1 MPKAALYS
9 SQGETL
15 GETELS
21 DAVFGTDV
29 NTSLLHEV
37 TVMLQAN
44 RRAGTAST
52 KTRAEVRGGGR
63 KPWRQKGLGRARA
76 GTIRSPLWRGGG
88 ITFGPSPREYA
99 YTMPRK
105 ARRKALRSALSARVG
120 EGRVIVLDRLTMERP
135 KTATLV
141 KLLHRVARGSA
152 LIVTAEADPM
162 VALSTRNVAGVMSLP
177 AASINARDILAH
189 EWLIL
194 TRDAARRLE
203 EALAP

>member
-9 SQGETL
+9 PEGETL
-15 GETELS
+15 GEMELS
-21 DAVFGTDV
+21 DTVFGTDV
-29 NTSLLHEV
+29 NTGLLHEV

-44 RRAGTAST
+44 RRTGTAST

-88 ITFGPSPREYA
+88 IVFGPSPRDYSYA
-99 YTMPRK
+99 LPRK
-105 ARRKALRSALSARVG
+105 ARREALRSALSVRAG
-120 EGRVIVLDRLTMERP
+120 EGRVVVLEQLAMERP
-135 KTATLV
+135 KTASLV
-141 KLLHRVARGSA
+141 RLLDRVVQGSA
-152 LIVTAEADPM
+152 LVVTGDSDRM
-162 VALSTRNVAGVMSLP
+162 VALSARNVAGIMSLP
-177 AASINARDILAH
+177 AASINALDVLAH
-189 EWLIL
+189 EWLVL